1 MTSKTKQRRRRPWW
15 LRCDPP
21 EDDRDCRSAL
31 AGFETVEQ
39 FTARRTKL
47 IATKGNQ
54 AARSVAAQL
63 RRCQKSRRCGLSMCP
78 MCARSFRRWLVGALL
93 IALASWLPQP
103 SMGNRQKC
111 SSI

>member
-78 MCARSFRRWLVGALL
+78 MGALL